1 MRFLLPNKNDGFRV
15 VSRGEGLEDIELGYV
30 VFDEKEKA
38 EEEAREL
45 IEEAV
50 SVHISTV
57 IFYLY
62 LCLNGTS
69 MS

>member
-1 MRFLLPNKNDGFRV
+1 M
-15 VSRGEGLEDIELGYV
+15 SRGEGLEDIELGYV

-45 IEEAV
+45 IKEAV